1 MTTNN
6 TRNTE
11 TISPHG
17 EVLINCFTS
26 KPETD
31 SLKKEALSFKSINIS
46 KRILCDLEMIALGA
60 FSPLNGFVGKNDYES
75 IVESMRL
82 SNGLIWP
89 IPITLQV
96 NEEDYKNI
104 KNENRVALKNEQNEI
119 IAILEL
125 KEIYQPDLNKEAQLV
140 YKTTD
145 TKHPAVKYLFE
156 AGKYYLSGD
165 IKVLAHT
172 YDEFP
177 EYNLGCSGTRKMF
190 TENGWKRVVAFQTR
204 NPVHRAHE
212 YLLKVALETIDAL
225 MLHPTMG
232 ETKGDDI
239 PANVRMKC
247 YQTILDKYFPKN
259 RTLLCI
265 MPASMRYAGPR
276 EAILHA
282 IIRKNYGCSHFI
294 VGRDHAGV
302 GNYYGTY
309 DAQKIFDEFKPEELG
324 IIPIFFEHT
333 FWCNAC
339 GGMASYKTCP
349 HDSSS
354 HVILSGT
361 KVREML
367 SKGEIP
373 PVEFTRP
380 EIAKILIDSMSTVG
394 AGR

>member
-1 MTTNN
+1 MNN
-6 TRNTE
+6 T
-11 TISPHG
+11 ILPHG
-17 EVLINCFTS
+17 GTIKNCFAS
-26 KPETD
+26 ESELPSLIQESR
-31 SLKKEALSFKSINIS
+31 SLKSIIVS
-46 KRILCDLEMIALGA
+46 KRVLCDLEMIGIGA
-60 FSPLNGFVGKNDYES
+60 FSPLEGFVEKKDYDS
-75 IVESMRL
+75 IVENMEL

-89 IPITLQV
+89 IPITLQI
-96 NEEDYKNI
+96 NDADYNLI
-104 KNENRVALKNEQNEI
+104 KNEKRITLKNDSNEPV
-119 IAILEL
+119 AILEI
-125 KEIYQPDLNKEAQLV
+125 KEIFEPDLKKEAQCV
-140 YKTTD
+140 FRTED
-145 TKHPAVKYLFE
+145 INHPAVKYLFE
-156 AGKYYLSGD
+156 AGNHCVSGK
-165 IKVLAHT
+165 IKLLKHT
-172 YDEFP
+172 YDEFT
-177 EYNLGCSGTRKMF
+177 EYNLGCAKTREIFKQK
-190 TENGWKRVVAFQTR
+190 GWKRIVAFQTR

-212 YLLKVALETIDAL
+212 YLLKVALETVDAL

-239 PANVRMKC
+239 PANIRMQC
-247 YQTILDKYFPKN
+247 YQTILEKYFPKD

-265 MPASMRYAGPR
+265 MPASMRYAGPK

-282 IIRKNYGCSHFI
+282 IIRKNYGCTHFI

-309 DAQKIFDEFKPEELG
+309 DAQKIFDEFKSEELG
-324 IIPIFFEHT
+324 ITLILFEHT

-367 SKGEIP
+367 RSGTMP

-380 EIAKILIDSMSTVG
+380 EIAKILIDSMKTVG
-394 AGR
+394 VGC

>member
-1 MTTNN
+1 MKTN
-6 TRNTE
+6 E
-11 TISPHG
+11 MIIPHG
-17 EVLINCFTS
+17 GSLVNCFADNS
-26 KPETD
+26 KIN
-31 SLKKEALSFKSINIS
+31 SLREEARKLVSLAVS
-46 KRILCDLEMIALGA
+46 KRVLCDLEMLAIGA
-60 FSPLNGFVGKNDYES
+60 FSPLSGFTAKKDYES
-75 IVESMRL
+75 ILENMRL
-82 SNGLIWP
+82 SNSLIWP

-96 NEEDYKNI
+96 NKETYEKVKNQKKI
-104 KNENRVALKNEQNEI
+104 ALKDESGEVVAVLN
-119 IAILEL
+119 L
-125 KEIYQPDLNKEAQLV
+125 KEIYQPDLKKEAELV
-140 YKTTD
+140 YKTID
-145 TKHPAVKYLFE
+145 INHPAVKYLFE
-156 AGKYYLSGD
+156 AGEYYLAGD
-165 IKVLAHT
+165 VTVLKHT

-177 EYNLGCSGTRKMF
+177 EYNLGCTGTRKIF
-190 TENGWKRVVAFQTR
+190 SEKGWKQIVAFQTR

-212 YLLKVALETIDAL
+212 YLLRVALETVDGL

-247 YQTILDKYFPKN
+247 YKEILEKYFPKN

-282 IIRKNYGCSHFI
+282 IIRKNYGCTHFI

-309 DAQKIFDEFKPEELG
+309 DAQKIFSEFKPNELG
-324 IIPIFFEHT
+324 ITLLFFEHS
-333 FWCNAC
+333 FFCKAC
-339 GGMASYKTCP
+339 DEMASYKTCS
-349 HDSSS
+349 HDASN
-354 HVILSGT
+354 HMILSGT

-367 SKGEIP
+367 KNGEIP

-380 EIAKILIDSMSTVG
+380 EIAKILIESMKAVG